1 LIEYA
6 KAFREGYADSTT
18 DDFERLIGHP
28 ATSSGK
34 FAGDFAQIFRD
45 G

>member
-18 DDFERLIGHP
+18 DDFERLSGHP
-28 ATSSGK
+28 AASYEK
-34 FAGDFAQIFRD
+34 FAGDFAQIFR
-45 G
+45 GG